1 MRAFPAPAGQ
11 PEGMRKNCPCFRQ
24 KPPPGRQGSPRR
36 GKNRLQKG
44 ELILNYTENYHL
56 NQWDATDRVLME
68 DFNADNEKI
77 DTAIAA
83 IPYVKI
89 KELTLSAAATTA
101 SLDVSDVDF
110 SQYMKIELFVH
121 APQSSGA
128 ITVQVNNLTSGYSA
142 LSVDGNGSGLGT
154 ALSAQYL
161 ATFYKYGYGVLLFYT
176 PNPGGKVGC
185 VNITAT
191 ESSFSGCQYFAP
203 CTWSQLKNF
212 NFKITGASFPA
223 GSSFVLCGVKA

>member
-1 MRAFPAPAGQ
+1 M
-11 PEGMRKNCPCFRQ
+11 E
-24 KPPPGRQGSPRR
+24 
-36 GKNRLQKG
+36 
-44 ELILNYTENYHL
+44 YTENYHL

-83 IPYVKI
+83 IPYIKI

-142 LSVDGNGSGLGT
+142 LQLNGSGGGMG
-154 ALSAQYL
+154 AAQSFQYL
-161 ATFYKYGYGVLLFYT
+161 ATFYKYGYGALLFYT
-176 PNPGGKVGC
+176 PNPSGKVGC
-185 VNITAT
+185 INFAAT
-191 ESSFSGCQYFAP
+191 ESSYFGYQSFAS
-203 CTWSQLKNF
+203 CTWKQLNSFNF
-212 NFKITGASFPA
+212 NVTGASFPA
-223 GSSFVLCGVKA
+223 GSTFALFGIRA